1 MRQKSRHEKIRV
13 IPGLQDRTER
23 MNRKD
28 RLYDS
33 EITKPG
39 DFVFDSRVV
48 RVFPDMINRSV
59 PGYEQ
64 LIPMIGL
71 LARCYA
77 QAGSNLYDLGCSL
90 GAVSLAL
97 KTAVQ
102 VSDVRI
108 LAIDNSVAMIDRLNE
123 ILQSMADSSLLPV
136 LPVHQDILDA
146 QIEDASVV
154 VLNFTLQFIEPAK
167 RNDLLKKIARGLK
180 PGGVLILSEKIR
192 FEDPVE
198 QELQTSW
205 HHDFKRAQGY
215 SDLEI
220 ARKRDALENVMKP
233 DSPQILRQRLK
244 LAGFERTCQW
254 FQGFNFI
261 SLLAFR

>member
-1 MRQKSRHEKIRV
+1 MK
-13 IPGLQDRTER
+13 
-23 MNRKD
+23 RKD

-48 RVFPDMINRSV
+48 SVFPDMINRSV
-59 PGYEQ
+59 PGYTQ
-64 LIPMIGL
+64 LIPMIGM
-71 LARCYA
+71 LARRYA

-97 KTAVQ
+97 RSAVQ
-102 VSDVRI
+102 ASDVQI
-108 LAIDNSVAMIDRLNE
+108 LAIDNSLEMIRRLNE
-123 ILQSMADSSLLPV
+123 ILQSTTDPSLPPV
-136 LPVHQDILDA
+136 LPIHQDILET

-167 RNDLLKKIARGLK
+167 RNDLLERIARGLK

-198 QELQTSW
+198 QELQINW

-233 DSPQILRQRLK
+233 DSPQQQRQRLK

-261 SLLAFR
+261 SLLAIR